1 MTTDQ
6 LAQTMQHTN
15 VFDLFGNVERAD
27 EPDAPRDAFAQLSRQ
42 WRVLHDTPWPTRA
55 GSTIDHVVVGPAGLI
70 AVMRGDA
77 PTTALAAAA
86 ALSKL
91 VPGLPHE
98 YVHAVLVVDDADDAS
113 ALDCEGVTRC
123 EEADLSAL
131 VESLPTVIRGEEAV
145 GVLGVLYVGLERL
158 ERAQKAKQAAL
169 AEAARAEEAAAAGL
183 VNVVVPAHRRH
194 RAWLGVR
201 AATSAV

>member
-6 LAQTMQHTN
+6 LAPAMHHTN
-15 VFDLFGNVERAD
+15 VFDLFGNSVLD
-27 EPDAPRDAFAQLSRQ
+27 EPGDIFSRLSRQ

-55 GSTIDHVVVGPAGLI
+55 DTTIDHVLVGPAGLI
-70 AVMRGDA
+70 TVMRGDS

-98 YVHAVLVVDDADDAS
+98 YVHAVLLVDDVDDAS
-113 ALDCEGVTRC
+113 AVDCEGVTRC
-123 EEADLSAL
+123 EESDLPAL
-131 VESLPTVIRGEEAV
+131 VKSLPTVIRGEEAV
-145 GVLGVLYVGLERL
+145 GVLGVLYVGLERV
-158 ERAQKAKQAAL
+158 ERAEKAKQAAL

-194 RAWLGVR
+194 RAWLGTR
-201 AATSAV
+201 SATSAG